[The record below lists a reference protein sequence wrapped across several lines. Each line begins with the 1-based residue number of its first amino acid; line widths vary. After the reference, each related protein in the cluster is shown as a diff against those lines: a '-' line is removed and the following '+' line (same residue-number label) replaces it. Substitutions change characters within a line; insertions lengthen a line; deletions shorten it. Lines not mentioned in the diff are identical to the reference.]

1 MKKLLAVLTVC
12 IALAATSLDAEAARR
27 FGGGSSFGRSAPTF
41 SQKAPAP
48 AANPSAAPHQPAAQ
62 NRAAQ
67 SANNTARPTPAP
79 RPSMMRSVL
88 TGIAAALGISALLS
102 LLGVNSAGMA
112 SFITGL
118 LLVVVLFLAVRFFL
132 SRRKAS
138 AAPAA
143 GPASAYGAEPQ
154 QGYDGYRREEA
165 APMQQTSQPE
175 PSQPVQPVASAA
187 GARPG
192 SVMDQFV
199 RGGAAAAADSA
210 EEGAVDVTPADFNV
224 EGFLQTARDN
234 YIKLQAAWDTGNVMT
249 ISDFTTNDLF
259 IAVTHQLR
267 ERGNVPY
274 KTEILSLTNELL
286 GIAKDGNEYVAS
298 VRFLSK
304 LRINGEEEN
313 ADETWVLVKP
323 VEGEGG
329 WLLAGI
335 KQNDE
340 AAVHA

>member
-12 IALAATSLDAEAARR
+12 VALAVTSLDAEAARR

-48 AANPSAAPHQPAAQ
+48 ATNPSVAPHQAASP

-67 SANNTARPTPAP
+67 GANQVGRPAPAP

-138 AAPAA
+138 TETVGGTAAYSGEAEKNAYSYQREEVSPS
-143 GPASAYGAEPQ
+143 PASAPQ
-154 QGYDGYRREEA
+154 A
-165 APMQQTSQPE
+165 SQPE
-175 PSQPVQPVASAA
+175 ANANVV

-192 SVMDQFV
+192 SVMDQFL
-199 RGGAAAAADSA
+199 RGREAPATAEAAI
-210 EEGAVDVTPADFNV
+210 DVTPVDFDT
-224 EGFLQTARDN
+224 EGFLRTARDN
-234 YIKLQAAWDTGNVMT
+234 FIKLQSAWDTGNVMT

-286 GIAKDGNEYVAS
+286 GIARDGGEYVAS

-335 KQNDE
+335 KQNE
-340 AAVHA
+340 EGAAHA